1 MTHCVVWNSRKS
13 QFNYLELA
21 AHGIPADACVSHDF
35 VPVMAAPYGEYLAL
49 IDVEFS
55 SACLVMTHKNQ
66 LVISDKSTG
75 HCVSYDGFSP
85 LSQQEFSAYQ
95 ALMSSPSGNQSLVI
109 NSDLYV
115 LVSGYILLSF
125 FSGHVLGKIL
135 KRLGK

>member
-1 MTHCVVWNSRKS
+1 MTQCVVWNSRKN
-13 QFNYLELA
+13 QFNYLDLA
-21 AHGIPADACVSHDF
+21 EYGIPADACVSHDF
-35 VPVMAAPYGEYLAL
+35 VPVTTTQFGEYLAL
-49 IDVEFS
+49 IDAEFS
-55 SACLVMTHKNQ
+55 SACLVMTRNDQ
-66 LVISDKSTG
+66 LVISDKAAG
-75 HCVSYDGFSP
+75 NCVSYDGFSP

-95 ALMSSPSGNQSLVI
+95 ALMSSPSGNQSIVI